1 MLRADIVLSVAVGFG
16 QRIFN
21 DVLGARGEVGG
32 GNIRRRSFARA
43 LHDCVTDALR
53 RSAALRKAL
62 CRNTR
67 VLARQSEKHVLRADI
82 SVSQIGCNLHR
93 DLKNLLCF
101 SCETICHIESFLS
114 FGNREL
120 FIRVCH
126 RPQGC
131 PREATEFSVP
141 YSVRSGSAVG
151 SVEIYSFRLSSP
163 SMGSISMAP
172 KGVSSVT
179 WAAI

>member
-62 CRNTR
+62 CRNPR
-67 VLARQSEKHVLRADI
+67 VLARQSEKQLLRADI

-131 PREATEFSVP
+131 PREATEFSAHADGRAP
-141 YSVRSGSAVG
+141 RRFSALFPPRGSAW
-151 SVEIYSFRLSSP
+151 R
-163 SMGSISMAP
+163 A
-172 KGVSSVT
+172 
-179 WAAI
+179 